1 MFIMQYNVG
10 MNRNA
15 FVAILKPPITF
26 FVEESNFLFRNK
38 SRCWLSFDV
47 VRLLKEK
54 NDISD

>member
-10 MNRNA
+10 RNRNA

-54 NDISD
+54 NISD